1 MIHNSLPTVNQPME
15 NAMKLPG
22 AIYELLPFVYALVS
36 LSTIVNNEIWLGR
49 LSGALL
55 LSASVVIFTLRNKYR
70 HG

>member
-1 MIHNSLPTVNQPME
+1 
-15 NAMKLPG
+15 MKLTG
-22 AIYELLPFVYALVS
+22 SIYEFLPFVYALVA

-49 LSGALL
+49 LSGSLL